1 MDPGL
6 SNALAIDTDRML
18 GVLQELVEV
27 ESFSSDASAVRD
39 CAQTLARI
47 GESMLGVDA
56 EVIGERH
63 PAVRFTFG
71 TGPSR
76 VMLLGHFD
84 TVWPIGTLARWP
96 FSVEAGIATGPGVFD
111 MKAGVVQGL
120 FALAS
125 LDHLEGVSFLV
136 TSDEEIGAPGSREL
150 IESMGRE
157 AQAVLVLEPSEK
169 GALKLARK
177 GQATYRID
185 ALGKAAHAGLNPWDG
200 ANALTA
206 LSRAIG
212 ELEHIADGETTVTPT
227 LAQAGSAMN
236 TVPAQAHVFVDVRT
250 FTSDEQERVRKGMHA
265 LSSDV
270 EGVRLEV
277 ECLHERGPLERTAS
291 EDLFAR
297 AQRLAE
303 ELGLQ
308 ALEGVAV
315 GGASDGNFTA
325 ALGTPTLDGLGP
337 VGAGAHA
344 EGEHVITGKMPERA
358 ALIAALVTDLLEET
372 TGDAPEV
379 QRPARSEEG

>member
-18 GVLQELVEV
+18 GALQELVST
-27 ESFSSDASAVRD
+27 ESFSSDRDGVTRCAEAVE
-39 CAQTLARI
+39 A
-47 GESMLGVDA
+47 LGHDLL
-56 EVIGERH
+56 GERGQIHGYEH
-63 PAVRFTFG
+63 PVVRWTFG
-71 TGPSR
+71 APPSR

-84 TVWPIGTLARWP
+84 TVWPMGTLARWP
-96 FSVEAGIATGPGVFD
+96 FSVSDGVATGPGVFD

-125 LDHLEGVSFLV
+125 LDDLHGVSVLL

-150 IESMGRE
+150 IEQVGRE
-157 AQAVLVLEPSEK
+157 ANAVLVLEPSEQ

-185 ALGKAAHAGLNPWDG
+185 AHGKAAHSGLNPWDG

-206 LSRAIG
+206 LSQSLLDAARM
-212 ELEHIADGETTVTPT
+212 ADGDTTVTPT

-236 TVPAQAHVFVDVRT
+236 TVPAHAHAFVDVRF
-250 FTSDEQERVRKGMHA
+250 FTGAEQERVRSEMHA
-265 LSSDV
+265 LTSSVD
-270 EGVRLEV
+270 GVRLDV
-277 ECLHERGPLERTAS
+277 ECPHERGPLEREAS
-291 EDLFAR
+291 TDLFAR

-303 ELGLQ
+303 ELGLEP
-308 ALEGVAV
+308 LDGVAV

-344 EGEHVITGKMPERA
+344 EGEHVIVEKMSERA
-358 ALIAALVTDLLEET
+358 ALVAALVRDLL
-372 TGDAPEV
+372 
-379 QRPARSEEG
+379 REG

>member
-1 MDPGL
+1 L
-6 SNALAIDTDRML
+6 SPTLTVDTDRML

-27 ESFSSDASAVRD
+27 ESFSADASAVLD
-39 CAQTLARI
+39 CAHAVVRI
-47 GESMLGVDA
+47 GESLLGADG
-56 EVIGERH
+56 EIIGETH

-71 TGPSR
+71 TSTRR

-96 FSVEAGIATGPGVFD
+96 FSVADGVATGPGVFD
-111 MKAGVVQGL
+111 MKAGIVQGF

-125 LDHLEGVSFLV
+125 VDDLDGVSVLL

-157 AQAVLVLEPSEK
+157 AGAVLVLEPSEK
-169 GALKLARK
+169 GALKVARK

-185 ALGKAAHAGLNPWDG
+185 AHGKAAHSGLNPWDG

-206 LSRAIG
+206 LAHAVGGLEAIA
-212 ELEHIADGETTVTPT
+212 HGETTVTPT

-236 TVPAQAHVFVDVRT
+236 TVPAQAHCFVDVRT
-250 FTSDEQERVRKGMHA
+250 FTASEQERVHEEITA
-265 LSSDV
+265 IASAVD
-270 EGVRLEV
+270 GVRLEI
-277 ECLHERGPLERTAS
+277 ECLHERGPLEREAS
-291 EDLFAR
+291 KDLFAR
-297 AQRLAE
+297 AQDLAE
-303 ELGLQ
+303 EIGLEP
-308 ALEGVAV
+308 LEGVAV

-344 EGEHVITGKMPERA
+344 EGEHVIVEKMSERA
-358 ALIAALVTDLLEET
+358 ALVAALVSDLLKGE
-372 TGDAPEV
+372 
-379 QRPARSEEG
+379 

>member
-1 MDPGL
+1 VDRRVSTKL
-6 SNALAIDTDRML
+6 TLDTDRML
-18 GVLQELVEV
+18 AVLQDLVEV
-27 ESFSSDASAVRD
+27 ESFSSDASAVLD
-39 CAQTLARI
+39 CAHAVARI
-47 GESMLGVDA
+47 GDSLLGA
-56 EVIGERH
+56 EGEIIGETH

-71 TGPSR
+71 TSASR

-96 FSVEAGIATGPGVFD
+96 FSVTDGIATGPGVFD

-125 LDHLEGVSFLV
+125 LDDLDGVSVLL

-150 IESMGRE
+150 IEEMGR
-157 AQAVLVLEPSEK
+157 AARAVLVLEPSEE

-185 ALGKAAHAGLNPWDG
+185 ANGKAAHAGLNPWDG

-206 LSRAIG
+206 LSHAILA
-212 ELEHIADGETTVTPT
+212 LERVADGDTTVTPT

-236 TVPAQAHVFVDVRT
+236 TVPAQAHCFVDVRT
-250 FTSDEQERVRKGMHA
+250 FTADEQERVREEITMLTSA
-265 LSSDV
+265 VD
-270 EGVRLEV
+270 GVRLEV

-291 EDLFAR
+291 TDLFAR
-297 AQRLAE
+297 AQRIAS
-303 ELGLQ
+303 ELGLL
-308 ALEGVAV
+308 ALQGAEV

-325 ALGTPTLDGLGP
+325 ALGTPTLDGLGA

-344 EGEHVITGKMPERA
+344 EGEHVIVEKMSERA
-358 ALIAALVTDLLEET
+358 ALVAALVTDLLKE
-372 TGDAPEV
+372 D
-379 QRPARSEEG
+379 

>member
-1 MDPGL
+1 
-6 SNALAIDTDRML
+6 ML

-27 ESFSSDASAVRD
+27 ETFSSDAAGVRSGAEAVARL
-39 CAQTLARI
+39 AQQ
-47 GESMLGVDA
+47 MLGI
-56 EVIGERH
+56 EPEIIGSEH
-63 PAVRFTFG
+63 PAVRFSG
-71 TGPSR
+71 GNAPSR

-84 TVWPIGTLARWP
+84 TVWPTGTLGRWP
-96 FSVEAGIATGPGVFD
+96 FTVAGGKATGPGVFD

-125 LDHLEGVSFLV
+125 VDSLDGVSLLL
-136 TSDEEIGAPGSREL
+136 TSDEEVGAPGSREL
-150 IESMGRE
+150 IEAMGRE

-185 ALGKAAHAGLNPWDG
+185 AHGKAAHSGLNPWDG

-206 LSRAIG
+206 LSLAIG
-212 ELEHIADGETTVTPT
+212 ELERVADGDTTVTPT

-236 TVPAQAHVFVDVRT
+236 TVPAQAHCFVDVRT
-250 FTSDEQERVRKGMHA
+250 FTAAEQQRVGKELNA
-265 LSSDV
+265 LGSAID
-270 EGVRLEV
+270 GVRLEI

-297 AQRLAE
+297 AQRIAE
-303 ELGLQ
+303 ELGLEP
-308 ALEGVAV
+308 LEGVAV

-344 EGEHVITGKMPERA
+344 EGEHVIVDKMPERA
-358 ALIAALVTDLLEET
+358 ALVAALVTDLLKGE
-372 TGDAPEV
+372 
-379 QRPARSEEG
+379 

>member
-1 MDPGL
+1 VDPRVTTRV
-6 SNALAIDTDRML
+6 SVDTDRML

-27 ESFSSDASAVRD
+27 ESFSSDAAAVLD
-39 CAQTLARI
+39 CAQAVARI

-56 EVIGERH
+56 EIIGETH

-71 TGPSR
+71 TGASR

-84 TVWPIGTLARWP
+84 TVWPIGTIARWP
-96 FSVEAGIATGPGVFD
+96 FSVSDGIATGPGVFD
-111 MKAGVVQGL
+111 MKAGIVQGF
-120 FALAS
+120 FALAG
-125 LDHLEGVSFLV
+125 LEDRDGVRVLL

-157 AQAVLVLEPSEK
+157 AAAVLVLEPSEK

-185 ALGKAAHAGLNPWDG
+185 AHGKAAHSGLNPWDG

-206 LSRAIG
+206 LSHAIG
-212 ELEHIADGETTVTPT
+212 DLERVADGDTTVTPT

-236 TVPAQAHVFVDVRT
+236 TVPAQAHCFVDVRT
-250 FTSDEQERVRKGMHA
+250 FTAAEQDRVGKELDA
-265 LSSDV
+265 LESNV
-270 EGVRLEV
+270 EGVRLEI
-277 ECLHERGPLERTAS
+277 ECLHQRGPLERSAS
-291 EDLFAR
+291 ADLFVR
-297 AQRLAE
+297 AQRVATQ
-303 ELGLQ
+303 LGLEP
-308 ALEGVAV
+308 LEGVAV

-344 EGEHVITGKMPERA
+344 EGEHVLVDKMPERA
-358 ALIAALVTDLLEET
+358 ALVAALVTDLLEE
-372 TGDAPEV
+372 GKD
-379 QRPARSEEG
+379 